1 MACSRGG
8 ADDSAGVVQRLIVH
22 AVLGFFVAAYAVAMA
37 YRPVHAQQEYIPR
50 GQPIPENIRY
60 VNATATGA
68 QTTASV
74 SWTSA
79 MGHTSHHRLP
89 VHVSAATLGRLANAA
104 VRRGLPLVGWGLT
117 FKGIVDAAGWAI
129 DELTGQVMDPGTPL
143 EPLGD
148 FAFCTINAPTV
159 RCASSP
165 GLMTAS
171 AHLASPSNRMQPCV
185 VAGFRADGG
194 ARYNCTRVSDGVMV
208 FTVEEFRT
216 AKPSSGWDGYLN
228 ENAYVPAT
236 VIPDAQVGDLIK
248 SNPQVVNAVL
258 IDPETGAP
266 IRTQELTDAL
276 NALRTQLEIANGQA
290 AGTDLVAATDYA
302 ESTPSQTEWPEF
314 CGWANRLCDW
324 LFEEE
329 ATEEHPDLPYVEV
342 QPDNLDGF
350 DSGFGSGGC
359 PAPYVVGVL
368 DGEFEIQWD
377 GLCGFVDY
385 LRPVVIA
392 FSWLA
397 AAFIVVQTV
406 RSR

>member
-1 MACSRGG
+1 VACSRGG

-117 FKGIVDAAGWAI
+117 FKGLLDAAGWAI
-129 DELTGQVMDPGTPL
+129 DELQQQVINPGDKEPMN
-143 EPLGD
+143 PLGWCD
-148 FAFCTINAPTV
+148 SS
-159 RCASSP
+159 RHCANSVEAMKTHAQQDHCNQVCRNLVVSWVFVDQ
-165 GLMTAS
+165 GGTAGAIRGETAS
-171 AHLASPSNRMQPCV
+171 GGVLVHLPMNYRAFGSSDVDVNPGSGPSP
-185 VAGFRADGG
+185 
-194 ARYNCTRVSDGVMV
+194 VSDDELGQM
-208 FTVEEFRT
+208 
-216 AKPSSGWDGYLN
+216 
-228 ENAYVPAT
+228 
-236 VIPDAQVGDLIK
+236 IK
-248 SNPQVVNAVL
+248 HTPQVVNAIL
-258 IDPETGAP
+258 IDPQTGAP

-276 NALRTQLEIANGQA
+276 NALRTQLETANGQA

-329 ATEEHPDLPYVEV
+329 ATDEHPDVPYVEV

>member
-22 AVLGFFVAAYAVAMA
+22 AVVGFFVAAYAVAMA
-37 YRPVHAQQEYIPR
+37 YRPVHAQQDYIPR

-117 FKGIVDAAGWAI
+117 FKGILDAAGWAI
-129 DELTGQVMDPGTPL
+129 DELGQQVIDPGREQPVL
-143 EPLGD
+143 EPQGWCHYKSSEWTCFNSAVD
-148 FAFCTINAPTV
+148 AIDYVDRTFADPMRLAGTLVGELVTVETGPTSIKIIGYSPSGTENSWIIQW
-159 RCASSP
+159 RSTTGATNGYPPAIPSSP
-165 GLMTAS
+165 I
-171 AHLASPSNRMQPCV
+171 
-185 VAGFRADGG
+185 
-194 ARYNCTRVSDGVMV
+194 SD
-208 FTVEEFRT
+208 T
-216 AKPSSGWDGYLN
+216 
-228 ENAYVPAT
+228 
-236 VIPDAQVGDLIK
+236 DLGHMIK
-248 SNPQVVNAVL
+248 SSSQVVNAVL

-276 NALRTQLEIANGQA
+276 NALRTQLETANGQA
-290 AGTDLVAATDYA
+290 AGPDLVAATDYA